1 MIKINPYIGTPNPSA
16 VQVGDIVAI
25 LLSFTGRA
33 AGGATVPA
41 FPQLEDIISLNIA
54 PYSVFAPDTLR
65 ISMTSAEFIAV
76 QTQLRVH
83 SADSTN
89 PSNILLSGPSNAGSQ
104 RHFLWQ
110 DCFDLADLAITPALP
125 GQRFLLLE
133 IVAAD
138 QRPGVSHRFGVV
150 PQLTDAKTAAASNA
164 TAPVREGGYI
174 VTGSTQK
181 FQTKAGSRVPATPQD
196 PNGEPPPAGTII
208 PMNMVVSTMLLPAG
222 TKVG

>member
-1 MIKINPYIGTPNPSA
+1 MININPYIGTPNPSA
-16 VQVGDIVAI
+16 VQVGDVVAI
-25 LLSFTGRA
+25 LLSFTGRD

-54 PYSVFAPDTLR
+54 PYSVFAPQA
-65 ISMTSAEFIAV
+65 MGAAELAAV
-76 QTQLRVH
+76 QTRLRVYE
-83 SADSTN
+83 ADGSEHA
-89 PSNILLSGPSNAGSQ
+89 PDVMLSGPSNGGSQ
-104 RHFLWQ
+104 RHFMWD

-138 QRPGVSHRFGVV
+138 QRPGVSHRFGIV
-150 PQLTDAKTAAASNA
+150 PQLTDEKTAAAGNA

-196 PNGEPPPAGTII
+196 PNGEPPPAGTVI
-208 PMNMVVSTMLLPAG
+208 PLNMVVSTMLLPAG
-222 TKVG
+222 TKAS